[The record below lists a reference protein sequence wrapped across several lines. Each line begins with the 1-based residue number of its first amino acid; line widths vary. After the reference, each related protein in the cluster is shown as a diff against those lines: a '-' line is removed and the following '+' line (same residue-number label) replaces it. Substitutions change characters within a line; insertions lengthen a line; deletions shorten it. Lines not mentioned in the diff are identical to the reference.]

1 MIGRDVSAASCAT
14 CRPPSS
20 VTSAARP
27 RPPALD
33 AAATGSTGR
42 RRWSAPCRCIR
53 PFSFQTSQT
62 DVSLVLSRAARD
74 SGGTSRPLS
83 SSCSRFLRVTT
94 HPMQTRV
101 AAVALLCV
109 CTGAH
114 AAGIANPEDY
124 VNTLG
129 GSDSKYDLS
138 HGNIMPDLTMPWGF
152 NAWAPQSNDGQHQ
165 SDGEGWWFYSQDRR
179 FFGIRCT
186 HQPSPWIGDY
196 GQLRFA
202 GGLVDPGH
210 QDEWLFSAYE
220 PKDSAWY
227 PYYQNFT
234 LLQFGA
240 RTGYTTVETAPTEHG
255 VVINWNFPKHAT
267 GKLADGWNQ
276 TRRVWVSLNGK
287 SGQVNGASTDSS
299 GLATMTGYTTDVGNG
314 RGMQFKH
321 HYRATVAGGADG
333 TKAVK
338 PYSTGVVDGK
348 WAWMDFDPTDP
359 DTQTLVMR
367 VATSLISPEQAQLN
381 HKREVEQIG
390 LGDAKAAAK
399 AVWNKLL
406 SKISVDDMGPGY
418 TPQQESDWLTG
429 FYSSLYRAAKFPR
442 KLFEQDANGNNIHYS
457 PNTGKVLPGVL
468 SADQGFW
475 DAYRTTYSLLSIWD
489 PCVTQNVTGAS

>member
-1 MIGRDVSAASCAT
+1 MRGGASFGGAAGAALLLCA
-14 CRPPSS
+14 
-20 VTSAARP
+20 AGAR
-27 RPPALD
+27 
-33 AAATGSTGR
+33 AAAPAS
-42 RRWSAPCRCIR
+42 
-53 PFSFQTSQT
+53 
-62 DVSLVLSRAARD
+62 
-74 SGGTSRPLS
+74 
-83 SSCSRFLRVTT
+83 
-94 HPMQTRV
+94 
-101 AAVALLCV
+101 
-109 CTGAH
+109 
-114 AAGIANPEDY
+114 PEEY

-138 HGNIMPDLTMPWGF
+138 HGNVMPDLTMPWGF
-152 NAWAPQSNDGQHQ
+152 NAWAPQSNEGAASG
-165 SDGEGWWFYSQDRR
+165 SDGHSEGPGWWFYSQDRR

-202 GGLVDPGH
+202 GGITDPEH

-220 PKDSAWY
+220 PKDSAWF

-255 VVINWNFPKHAT
+255 VIINWNFPAHAT
-267 GKLADGWNQ
+267 GNLADGWNQ

-287 SGQVNGASTDSS
+287 KGQVDAASTDSA

-314 RGMQFKH
+314 RGQKFKH
-321 HYRATVAGGADG
+321 HYRATIAGGADG
-333 TKAVK
+333 KSPVK
-338 PYSTGVVDGK
+338 PFSTGVINGK
-348 WAWMDFDPTDP
+348 WAWMDFDATDK
-359 DTQTLVMR
+359 DTETLVMR
-367 VATSLISPEQAQLN
+367 VATSLISPEQATLN
-381 HKREVEQIG
+381 HKTEVASIG
-390 LGDAKAAAK
+390 LADAMSAAK
-399 AVWNKLL
+399 DVWHKLL

-418 TPQQESDWLTG
+418 TPQEESDWLTG

-489 PCVTQNVTGAS
+489 PKRMS